1 MVRIVFSST
10 ISLHGSRLFSNWTSP
25 KDIKPMLVSMRCDKA
40 TRWDKSGRVVLL
52 LTESVWGVPSK
63 LSGGH
68 TGDWFPITTI
78 KNYDVDA

>member
-1 MVRIVFSST
+1 
-10 ISLHGSRLFSNWTSP
+10 
-25 KDIKPMLVSMRCDKA
+25 MLVSMRCDKA